1 MKINER
7 AFRRILREE
16 ATRELVGGNNHGAN
30 LRFTP
35 SEVSALRAWSSRS
48 SRLSEGGAEIAVAAM
63 ESRLGRRIMIS
74 LLKAVKFLTG
84 IDILILRHI
93 QAPMWQKAR
102 DLVNHKMGI
111 NIPISGE
118 EVFDAVKWVLPGNY
132 SGMVID
138 EAIEILSDM
147 SDEEYQDVVKKK
159 KKAEPKAADEEE
171 EEEEEEEGSEE
182 EEEEEDEE
190 EPEPEPAN
198 RKNPPADNKRPMLP
212 EPVDERRIRAL
223 VRKELSHPR
232 R

>member
-7 AFRRILREE
+7 TFRRILREE
-16 ATRELVGGNNHGAN
+16 ASHEFSGKHVHSKN
-30 LRFTP
+30 LGLTL
-35 SEVSALRAWSSRS
+35 SEISALRAWSSRS

-84 IDILILRHI
+84 IDVLILRHI

-102 DLVNHKMGI
+102 DLVNDKMGI

-118 EVFDAVKWVLPGNY
+118 EVFDALKWVLPGNY

-159 KKAEPKAADEEE
+159 KKKKAEPEDADEEE
-171 EEEEEEEGSEE
+171 AEEEEGSD
-182 EEEEEDEE
+182 EEEEDEE
-190 EPEPEPAN
+190 EPEPEPVN

-223 VRKELSHPR
+223 VRKELSRPR